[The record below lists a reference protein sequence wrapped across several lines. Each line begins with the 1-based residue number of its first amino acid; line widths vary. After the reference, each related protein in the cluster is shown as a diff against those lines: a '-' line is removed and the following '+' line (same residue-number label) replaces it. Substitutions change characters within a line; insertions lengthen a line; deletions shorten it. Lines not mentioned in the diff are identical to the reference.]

1 MIYAVIVPKAVQK
14 QIDALSDENLRDRI
28 EDEIEALTENPR
40 PDGVTKMKGSNS
52 RYRIRI
58 GNYRILYDIND
69 GQLLVLVVQ
78 FGHRREVYRQLG

>member
-1 MIYAVIVPKAVQK
+1 MIYEVIVPKAVQK

-40 PDGVTKMKGSNS
+40 PDGVTKMKGYNS

-78 FGHRREVYRQLG
+78 FGHRREVYRQR